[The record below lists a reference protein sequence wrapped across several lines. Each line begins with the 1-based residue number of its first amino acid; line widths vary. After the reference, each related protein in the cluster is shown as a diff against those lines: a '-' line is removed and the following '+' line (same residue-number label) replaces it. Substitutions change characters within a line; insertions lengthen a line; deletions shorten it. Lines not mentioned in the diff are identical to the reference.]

1 MTNEQLL
8 KDIAEAMHM
17 DEELKEEMILD
28 DIDEWD
34 SLAFVSIMVY
44 FKNTLGINITG
55 DDLKK
60 CEKVKDLLVLANKA

>member
-1 MTNEQLL
+1 MTKEQLL
-8 KDIAEAMHM
+8 KDLSEAMHM
-17 DEELKEEMILD
+17 DELLKEDMILD

-44 FKNTLGINITG
+44 FKNTLNMQIST

-60 CEKVKDLLVLANKA
+60 CEKVSDLLALAKV

>member
-17 DEELKEEMILD
+17 DDDLKEDMILD